1 MKRIFVAVYA
11 LLLML
16 VTACSWEA
24 DKSVI
29 TLNITD
35 GNLKEKPVLYLPDGK
50 EITMELSED
59 GTGSATVNNTGN
71 IYVRL
76 GYRYTSRLIWLAP
89 DAQVNVSFHSKKF
102 HENITVEGTDSN
114 INTFLNSNVYKY
126 ATIDDCSKGE
136 MEYISFADSLLNAN
150 LAFLEKENF
159 SAEFKQQEALRLKYY
174 TYQILPSSI

>member
-16 VTACSWEA
+16 VTACSGEA

-71 IYVRL
+71 IFVRL
-76 GYRYTSRLIWLAP
+76 NNLI
-89 DAQVNVSFHSKKF
+89 
-102 HENITVEGTDSN
+102 
-114 INTFLNSNVYKY
+114 
-126 ATIDDCSKGE
+126 
-136 MEYISFADSLLNAN
+136 
-150 LAFLEKENF
+150 
-159 SAEFKQQEALRLKYY
+159 
-174 TYQILPSSI
+174 